1 MGPQKFTASSS
12 AEALKQIRKR
22 MGPDAMV
29 ISTMDVDQGV
39 EIIAISSEDL
49 ASLSDPSV
57 ASSKSVKKPVGY
69 TPNYSSDRPIGR
81 SNLGNNLGS
90 KFGSSFDRA
99 IAPPSARNPFS
110 ADLPLGSLRRNP
122 ARVERSDRSERSV
135 RAPGSETFTPA
146 SFNGAERIRR
156 GDASVINPSD
166 NDAFFSASVSAAVS
180 AKKKQDAVAFA
191 EAKADA
197 KAALNPAPIINVIPA
212 ASAASTASAAS
223 AASAAPSSFASI
235 GTDSPSAVSTLS
247 IAAANSPKVEQL
259 LAEIS
264 EVKYLLQS
272 HVAGNLWGN
281 IQQESSHVTEI
292 VKHLL
297 NSGFSP
303 KLCAQIAR
311 NLPDDFNTQQL
322 IKNAREQVKCLI
334 KTSRA
339 FDIFDR
345 GGVFAFI
352 GPTGVG
358 KTTTVAKIA
367 ARCVLRYGRNQVALL
382 TTDTYR
388 IGAQEQL
395 KTYAKIL
402 GLSVTALRD
411 SEDLAAKIKEFSNRK
426 IILLDTAGVS
436 QRDTLMVEQCQLL
449 QNGSERA
456 KRILVMSSTT
466 DLRTQE
472 EVINLHNQAMQNT
485 HHNKLDSVIITKIDE
500 AAHLAPVIDSV
511 IRHDLSILFVSNG
524 QRVPEDLSLPDI
536 NYLSHRAMAMRAF
549 SETFSITDEQ
559 VPALLSDHLGDWIRK
574 VNS

>member
-1 MGPQKFTASSS
+1 MGPQKFTASNS
-12 AEALKQIRKR
+12 AEALKLIRKR

-29 ISTMDVDQGV
+29 ISTTDIDQGV

-49 ASLSDPSV
+49 ASLSDPSL
-57 ASSKSVKKPVGY
+57 ASSKVAKKPGGY
-69 TPNYSSDRPIGR
+69 SPNYSSDRPIGR
-81 SNLGNNLGS
+81 SNSFSNLGS
-90 KFGSSFDRA
+90 NSGSNFGSSFDRA

-122 ARVERSDRSERSV
+122 ARAQHSDRTERSV

-156 GDASVINPSD
+156 GDVNVVNPSN
-166 NDAFFSASVSAAVS
+166 NDAFFSASASAAVS

-197 KAALNPAPIINVIPA
+197 KAALNPVPFASEIFA
-212 ASAASTASAAS
+212 ASAPSTS
-223 AASAAPSSFASI
+223 SAAPSILASTN
-235 GTDSPSAVSTLS
+235 TDTATAISMLPAN
-247 IAAANSPKVEQL
+247 AAASNPKVEQL

-311 NLPDDFNTQQL
+311 NLPDDFNTPQL

-339 FDIFDR
+339 FEIFDR

-411 SEDLAAKIKEFSNRK
+411 SEDLASKIKEFSNRK

-449 QNGSERA
+449 QNGSDRA

-472 EVINLHNQAMQNT
+472 EVINLHNQAMQNS
-485 HHNKLDSVIITKIDE
+485 HNNKLDSVIITKIDE

>member
-29 ISTMDVDQGV
+29 ISTMDIDQGV

-57 ASSKSVKKPVGY
+57 TSSKSVKKPVGY

-81 SNLGNNLGS
+81 SNLGS

-156 GDASVINPSD
+156 GDANVINPSN
-166 NDAFFSASVSAAVS
+166 NDAFFSASTSAAVS

-197 KAALNPAPIINVIPA
+197 KAALNPAPIMNEMP
-212 ASAASTASAAS
+212 TASSSSTTS
-223 AASAAPSSFASI
+223 ATPSTLASI
-235 GTDSPSAVSTLS
+235 SSDSTSAVSALS
-247 IAAANSPKVEQL
+247 LPAAVSSPKVEQL

-292 VKHLL
+292 VKHLI

-449 QNGSERA
+449 QNGSEHA

-559 VPALLSDHLGDWIRK
+559 VPAILSDHLGDWIRK

>member
-29 ISTMDVDQGV
+29 ISTMDIDQGV

-49 ASLSDPSV
+49 ASLSDRSV
-57 ASSKSVKKPVGY
+57 TSSKSVKKPVGY

-81 SNLGNNLGS
+81 SNLGS

-156 GDASVINPSD
+156 GDANVINPSN
-166 NDAFFSASVSAAVS
+166 NDAFFSASTSAAVS

-197 KAALNPAPIINVIPA
+197 KAALNPAPIMNEMP
-212 ASAASTASAAS
+212 TASSSSTTS
-223 AASAAPSSFASI
+223 ATPSTLASI
-235 GTDSPSAVSTLS
+235 SSDSTSAVSALS
-247 IAAANSPKVEQL
+247 LPAAVSSPKVEQL

-292 VKHLL
+292 VKHLI

-559 VPALLSDHLGDWIRK
+559 VPAILSDHLGDWIRK

>member
-1 MGPQKFTASSS
+1 M
-12 AEALKQIRKR
+12 
-22 MGPDAMV
+22 
-29 ISTMDVDQGV
+29 
-39 EIIAISSEDL
+39 
-49 ASLSDPSV
+49 
-57 ASSKSVKKPVGY
+57 
-69 TPNYSSDRPIGR
+69 
-81 SNLGNNLGS
+81 
-90 KFGSSFDRA
+90 
-99 IAPPSARNPFS
+99 
-110 ADLPLGSLRRNP
+110 LPAN
-122 ARVERSDRSERSV
+122 A
-135 RAPGSETFTPA
+135 
-146 SFNGAERIRR
+146 
-156 GDASVINPSD
+156 
-166 NDAFFSASVSAAVS
+166 
-180 AKKKQDAVAFA
+180 
-191 EAKADA
+191 
-197 KAALNPAPIINVIPA
+197 A
-212 ASAASTASAAS
+212 AS
-223 AASAAPSSFASI
+223 
-235 GTDSPSAVSTLS
+235 
-247 IAAANSPKVEQL
+247 NPKVEQL

-292 VKHLL
+292 VKHLI

-311 NLPDDFNTQQL
+311 NLPDDFNTPQL

-339 FDIFDR
+339 FEIFDR

-411 SEDLAAKIKEFSNRK
+411 SEDLASKIKEFSNRK

-449 QNGSERA
+449 QNGSDRA

-472 EVINLHNQAMQNT
+472 EVINLHNQAMQNS
-485 HHNKLDSVIITKIDE
+485 HNNKLDSVIITKIDE

>member
-1 MGPQKFTASSS
+1 MGPQKFIAANTAD
-12 AEALKQIRKR
+12 ALKLIRAE

-29 ISTMDVDQGV
+29 LSTKDTDQGV
-39 EIIAISSEDL
+39 EVMAITSGDLANLSARSEALDPQFGEHSAFSERSLKQSGLTDKFANAIARRAPSATPTSASSES
-49 ASLSDPSV
+49 A
-57 ASSKSVKKPVGY
+57 KPRVHPDV
-69 TPNYSSDRPIGR
+69 PNGI
-81 SNLGNNLGS
+81 
-90 KFGSSFDRA
+90 
-99 IAPPSARNPFS
+99 
-110 ADLPLGSLRRNP
+110 LRRNP
-122 ARVERSDRSERSV
+122 ARVERPIRAPGAEAFLPTSFNNAERIPRGSANVVNPSNNDAIFSASLAANTKAAQEAAALNALKTAAQSAAQKV
-135 RAPGSETFTPA
+135 RAPSA
-146 SFNGAERIRR
+146 QAE
-156 GDASVINPSD
+156 STN
-166 NDAFFSASVSAAVS
+166 NLSAS
-180 AKKKQDAVAFA
+180 
-191 EAKADA
+191 
-197 KAALNPAPIINVIPA
+197 
-212 ASAASTASAAS
+212 
-223 AASAAPSSFASI
+223 APSNATPSVASQAE
-235 GTDSPSAVSTLS
+235 S
-247 IAAANSPKVEQL
+247 SPKVEKL
-259 LAEIS
+259 LSEIS
-264 EVKYLLQS
+264 EVKNLLQS
-272 HVAGNLWGN
+272 HVAGSFWGN
-281 IQQESSHVTEI
+281 IQQGNAQITEV

-303 KLCAQIAR
+303 KLVAEIAQ
-311 NLPDDFNTQQL
+311 NLPENL
-322 IKNAREQVKCLI
+322 SVLHLLKNAREQVKCML

-395 KTYAKIL
+395 KTFAKIL
-402 GLSVTALRD
+402 GLSVTAVRD
-411 SEDLAAKIKEFSNRK
+411 SEDLAAKIKDFSNRK

-436 QRDTLMVEQCQLL
+436 QRDTLMVEQSHLL
-449 QNGSERA
+449 EHGSSKAR
-456 KRILVMSSTT
+456 RILVMSSTT

-485 HHNKLDSVIITKIDE
+485 NGEKLDSVIITKIDE

-524 QRVPEDLSLPDI
+524 QRVPEDLSQPDV

-549 SETFSITDEQ
+549 AETFSLTDEQ

-574 VNS
+574 VNQ

>member
-1 MGPQKFTASSS
+1 M
-12 AEALKQIRKR
+12 
-22 MGPDAMV
+22 
-29 ISTMDVDQGV
+29 
-39 EIIAISSEDL
+39 
-49 ASLSDPSV
+49 
-57 ASSKSVKKPVGY
+57 
-69 TPNYSSDRPIGR
+69 
-81 SNLGNNLGS
+81 
-90 KFGSSFDRA
+90 
-99 IAPPSARNPFS
+99 
-110 ADLPLGSLRRNP
+110 
-122 ARVERSDRSERSV
+122 
-135 RAPGSETFTPA
+135 
-146 SFNGAERIRR
+146 
-156 GDASVINPSD
+156 
-166 NDAFFSASVSAAVS
+166 
-180 AKKKQDAVAFA
+180 
-191 EAKADA
+191 
-197 KAALNPAPIINVIPA
+197 
-212 ASAASTASAAS
+212 
-223 AASAAPSSFASI
+223 
-235 GTDSPSAVSTLS
+235 
-247 IAAANSPKVEQL
+247 
-259 LAEIS
+259 
-264 EVKYLLQS
+264 
-272 HVAGNLWGN
+272 AGNLWGN

-311 NLPDDFNTQQL
+311 NLPDDFNTPQL

-339 FDIFDR
+339 FEIFDR

-411 SEDLAAKIKEFSNRK
+411 SEDLASKIKEFSNRK

-449 QNGSERA
+449 QNGSDRA

-472 EVINLHNQAMQNT
+472 EVINLHNQAMQNS
-485 HHNKLDSVIITKIDE
+485 HNNKLDSVIITKIDE

-574 VNS
+574 VNSWTQ

>member
-1 MGPQKFTASSS
+1 MGPQKFTAPSS
-12 AEALKQIRKR
+12 AEALKLIRTR

-29 ISTMDVDQGV
+29 ISTTDIDHGV
-39 EIIAISSEDL
+39 EIVAISSKDL
-49 ASLSDPSV
+49 ASLSDPALANSM
-57 ASSKSVKKPVGY
+57 AKKPPSY
-69 TPNYSSDRPIGR
+69 SPNYSSNRPIGR
-81 SNLGNNLGS
+81 SNLGTNL
-90 KFGSSFDRA
+90 GSSFDRA

-110 ADLPLGSLRRNP
+110 AELPIGTLRRNP
-122 ARVERSDRSERSV
+122 ARSERSDRGERSV
-135 RAPGSETFTPA
+135 RAQGSEAFTPA
-146 SFNGAERIRR
+146 SFHGAERIQR
-156 GDASVINPSD
+156 GDASVINPSN
-166 NDAFFSASVSAAVS
+166 NDAVFSASAAVN
-180 AKKKQDAVAFA
+180 AKKKQDAIALA

-197 KAALNPAPIINVIPA
+197 KAAANPSLKATPASGSISSPLPGASVTPAPLATSSDQTPTV
-212 ASAASTASAAS
+212 ASPLSNTVAST
-223 AASAAPSSFASI
+223 
-235 GTDSPSAVSTLS
+235 
-247 IAAANSPKVEQL
+247 PKVEQL

-272 HVAGNLWGN
+272 HVAGSLWGN
-281 IQQESSHVTEI
+281 LQQESSNVTEL

-303 KLCAQIAR
+303 KLCAQIAQ
-311 NLPDDFNTQQL
+311 NLPDAFNTQQL

-339 FDIFDR
+339 FDIFDK
-345 GGVFAFI
+345 GGIFACI

-436 QRDTLMVEQCQLL
+436 QRDTLMMEQSQLL
-449 QNGSERA
+449 QHGSERA

-485 HHNKLDSVIITKIDE
+485 DGNKLDSVIITKIDE

-524 QRVPEDLSLPDI
+524 QRVPEDLSPPDI

-559 VPALLSDHLGDWIRK
+559 VPAILSDHLGDWIRK
-574 VNS
+574 VNP